1 MDKDQIINQQLR
13 LQQLLISISTEY
25 INADLQNID
34 GLINNSLQKMGEFV
48 EADRSYIF
56 SYNLTDNTTNNTHE
70 WCAPGIEPEIQNL
83 QNIPVEYIPQWL
95 EAHKKNEAFYIQ
107 DLSKLPDDG
116 EFGLKAILEP
126 QGIQSLIAIPMIKTG
141 ELIGFVGFDSVKK
154 LFDYSENE
162 KNILFVFANMLV
174 NVIQRKENEERINE
188 QEEKKEI
195 LLQNLEKKNQALNE
209 YAHVV
214 SHDLKAPLRSINTLI
229 SWFKEDNA
237 EILDKKNKQSLD
249 FILSIVEKMDLLI
262 KGILVYSTIDKLENE
277 DRTIELTI
285 LIDEVV
291 RTIHVPNHI
300 EIVFKNEMPKVY
312 GNDFRFKQLFQNL
325 IQNSIKFNDKENGFV
340 EIGSNENENE
350 IEFYIK
356 DNGIGIN
363 ERYQSKIFDL
373 FSKLENNDQSSGIGL
388 SIVKKIIDLYGGK
401 IWLESQ
407 EAIGTTFYFIL
418 PKK

>member
-1 MDKDQIINQQLR
+1 M
-13 LQQLLISISTEY
+13 
-25 INADLQNID
+25 
-34 GLINNSLQKMGEFV
+34 NSLLKRQIEKKLKNGLNDIDQFFNAV
-48 EADRSYIF
+48 DD
-56 SYNLTDNTTNNTHE
+56 SYNNFESQIFLLQRAMKISSDELFEANQKLRDEAKSLKEININLETILNSMNLENNFLANSTLL
-70 WCAPGIEPEIQNL
+70 NSSD
-83 QNIPVEYIPQWL
+83 YIK
-95 EAHKKNEAFYIQ
+95 E
-107 DLSKLPDDG
+107 
-116 EFGLKAILEP
+116 
-126 QGIQSLIAIPMIKTG
+126 QSLEI
-141 ELIGFVGFDSVKK
+141 V
-154 LFDYSENE
+154 
-162 KNILFVFANMLV
+162 
-174 NVIQRKENEERINE
+174 RINK
-188 QEEKKEI
+188 QREE
-195 LLQNLEKKNQALNE
+195 LLQNLEKQNQALND

-214 SHDLKAPLRSINTLI
+214 SHDLKAPLRSIDSLI

-237 EILDKKNKQSLD
+237 EILDEKKKQSLD

-407 EAIGTTFYFIL
+407 ESRGTTFYFIL